1 MKDVSVQSSPCNL
14 TSLWLPIGGS
24 EVQEH
29 RPCPSRAPRAAR
41 SPHWQHTIRQR
52 REGDAPSSCCVRR
65 PDTDSKPK
73 SSVESAKV
81 KKFAHQLLLAVSNH
95 HLPNPPFFL
104 FHQIQLISIPL
115 VSFTQSGG
123 TVSFSLSAS
132 AFQPYVAVLTLKFL
146 IALSSLRSFRTSFP
160 HTCLPFVSPIIHH
173 AEAAPSLLL
182 FGRQSMRL
190 WFCSTPVHNLALP
203 VRQLSR
209 ALYYCQL

>member
-1 MKDVSVQSSPCNL
+1 MYIQSSPCNL
-14 TSLWLPIGGS
+14 TLWLPVGGC
-24 EVQEH
+24 EAQVHQ
-29 RPCPSRAPRAAR
+29 PCPSRAPRAAR

-52 REGDAPSSCCVRR
+52 KEGVAPSSCCTRR
-65 PDTDSKPK
+65 PDTDSNPK
-73 SSVESAKV
+73 SSVESAEL

-95 HLPNPPFFL
+95 LPPPPPPPPFIHSTKFNLFL
-104 FHQIQLISIPL
+104 FHLFLSPSPVEL
-115 VSFTQSGG
+115 
-123 TVSFSLSAS
+123 SLSLSVSAS
-132 AFQPYVAVLTLKFL
+132 QPYVAVLTLKFL
-146 IALSSLRSFRTSFP
+146 IALSSLRSFPTFFP

-190 WFCSTPVHNLALP
+190 WFSSTPVHTLALP